1 LMVAIEENCCL
12 YIFFCCFH
20 FNPNLYGVFYYL
32 RQSFICY
39 QLLQYL
45 HFLQPLHTAN
55 IYGKAA
61 ATAATATKAKWN
73 EITRTSSIFVVYF
86 SSDSSPFLLEN
97 MHEFTSL
104 CFSVVVYSVY
114 NVYNCFGFWYRS
126 PNAYLPDSSFF

>member
-1 LMVAIEENCCL
+1 MIT
-12 YIFFCCFH
+12 
-20 FNPNLYGVFYYL
+20 
-32 RQSFICY
+32 R
-39 QLLQYL
+39 LLPVKTVIMSVSRSLTQKK
-45 HFLQPLHTAN
+45 QPLHTAN

-73 EITRTSSIFVVYF
+73 EITRTSSIFAVYF

-104 CFSVVVYSVY
+104 CFSIVVYSVY

-126 PNAYLPDSSFF
+126 PNAYLPEQQLLIQLWPKLT